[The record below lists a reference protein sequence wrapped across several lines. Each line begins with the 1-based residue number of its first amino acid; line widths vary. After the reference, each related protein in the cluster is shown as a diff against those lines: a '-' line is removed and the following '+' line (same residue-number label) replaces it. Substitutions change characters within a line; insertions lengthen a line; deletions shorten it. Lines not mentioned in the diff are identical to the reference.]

1 MSLCPTAQA
10 TYLLATKKDA
20 PMSLEKGSKQ
30 LFSSLPSPLP
40 LCAKCGPWP
49 SNGTSETGRKA
60 GLSQDLHFNTLP
72 RQLTGTFIWRSTSLR
87 SPHGHL
93 NVGGQ
98 GQGPG
103 IKTQR
108 ASARRTRYAVGET
121 NWSDRN
127 WIFAGSSL
135 LPSPTGHCSR
145 TQRQCAV
152 SWFCGPRDTGGRA
165 LGLSCSRVDALA
177 GAPPAGTRAQEGQP
191 PSPAWMLWA
200 LSP

>member
-87 SPHGHL
+87 SPHGRL

-103 IKTQR
+103 ILTQR
-108 ASARRTRYAVGET
+108 ASARGTRYAVGET
-121 NWSDRN
+121 Q
-127 WIFAGSSL
+127 L
-135 LPSPTGHCSR
+135 V
-145 TQRQCAV
+145 RQELDFRWKFPAPK
-152 SWFCGPRDTGGRA
+152 SHRA
-165 LGLSCSRVDALA
+165 L
-177 GAPPAGTRAQEGQP
+177 QP
-191 PSPAWMLWA
+191 DSETVCRFLVLRP
-200 LSP
+200 